1 MGKRILGK
9 RAPTLFALAA
19 AFCVLAGFGDKAD
32 TRAPDTIKVEVTG
45 TLTTGIMAIGGE
57 TTGTVIQAGNVIWE
71 LDFEQNA
78 QLKARAKELSGKR
91 VVVTGTYRRG
101 RGVEI
106 AQREIVTVTSLTS
119 AE

>member
-1 MGKRILGK
+1 MRKKYLGTQALILL
-9 RAPTLFALAA
+9 TLAA
-19 AFCVLAGFGDKAD
+19 AFGLLAGFGDKGD
-32 TRAPDTIKVEVTG
+32 TKSPDAIKVEITG

-57 TTGTVIQAGNVIWE
+57 TTGTIIQSGNVTWE
-71 LDFEQNA
+71 LDFGQNP
-78 QLKARAKELSGKR
+78 QLQARAKELNGKR

-106 AQREIVTVTSLTS
+106 AQREIVTVASLTP